1 MILCIQTVV
10 VQLNNSP
17 MELLG
22 NFNYFDYLVLPFLIF
37 LARICD
43 VTIGTLRIVMIS
55 KGQKRLAPIL
65 GFFEVLIWLIAIG
78 RIMQNLDNWVCYI
91 FYAAGF
97 ATGNYIGMLLE
108 EKLAVG
114 ITQIQIFTSGDAT
127 ELIQT
132 MIRAGYGIT
141 SLEAEGGASGK
152 MVSIIYCIAKRT
164 ELDKIAAIIKA
175 HHPEA
180 FYAYADVR
188 YVNKNLFTPV
198 SGKFPGMRLGK

>member
-1 MILCIQTVV
+1 MV
-10 VQLNNSP
+10 
-17 MELLG
+17 LLA
-22 NFNYFDYLVLPFLIF
+22 NINYFDYLLLPFLIF

-108 EKLAVG
+108 ERLAVG
-114 ITQIQIFTSGDAT
+114 ISQIQIMTGKSAIN
-127 ELIQT
+127 LIKALKD
-132 MIRAGYGIT
+132 AGYGT
-141 SLEAEGGASGK
+141 TYHPAEGGATGK
-152 MVSIIYCIAKRT
+152 LVSIIYSIVKRSDLEKVT
-164 ELDKIAAIIKA
+164 AIVKT
-175 HHPEA
+175 HDPEA
-180 FYAYADVR
+180 FYAFADVR
-188 YVNKNLFTPV
+188 IVNKEIYTSI
-198 SGKFPGMRLGK
+198 SGKYKGIRMGK

>member
-1 MILCIQTVV
+1 MSVL
-10 VQLNNSP
+10 
-17 MELLG
+17 E
-22 NFNYFDYLVLPFLIF
+22 NFNYFDYLLLPFLIF

-55 KGQKRLAPIL
+55 KGQKHLAPFL

-91 FYAAGF
+91 FYAGGF

-114 ITQIQIFTSGDAT
+114 ISQIQIITGKDASSLIR
-127 ELIQT
+127 ELT
-132 MIRAGYGIT
+132 DAGYGVT
-141 SLEAEGGASGK
+141 LHSAEGGSTGK
-152 MVSIIYCIAKRT
+152 MVTIIYSVVKRSDLEKVAT
-164 ELDKIAAIIKA
+164 IVKA

-180 FYAYADVR
+180 FYAFADVR
-188 YVNKNLFTPV
+188 FV
-198 SGKFPGMRLGK
+198 SKDLVPPLTNRFLGIRVGK

>member
-1 MILCIQTVV
+1 MTIFADI
-10 VQLNNSP
+10 
-17 MELLG
+17 
-22 NFNYFDYLVLPFLIF
+22 NYFDYLILPFMIF

-55 KGQKRLAPIL
+55 KGQKRLAPFL

-108 EKLAVG
+108 ERLAVG
-114 ITQIQIFTSGDAT
+114 ISQIQIITQKDAT
-127 ELIQT
+127 ELIQSLK
-132 MIRAGYGIT
+132 MAGYGIT
-141 SLEAEGGASGK
+141 HHPAEGGATGK
-152 MVSIIYCIAKRT
+152 MVSIIYSIVKRS
-164 ELDKIAAIIKA
+164 ELEKVAAIVKE

-180 FYAYADVR
+180 FYAFADVR
-188 YVNKNLFTPV
+188 FVNKNLFSPLNNKFLGIRI
-198 SGKFPGMRLGK
+198 GK

>member
-1 MILCIQTVV
+1 MG
-10 VQLNNSP
+10 
-17 MELLG
+17 LLAS
-22 NFNYFDYLVLPFLIF
+22 FNYFDYLILPFMIF

-108 EKLAVG
+108 ERLAVG
-114 ITQIQIFTSGDAT
+114 ISQIQIITGKDASF
-127 ELIQT
+127 LIQALKN
-132 MIRAGYGIT
+132 AGYGT
-141 SLEAEGGASGK
+141 TYHPAEGGATGK
-152 MVSIIYCIAKRT
+152 VVNIVYSIVKRSD
-164 ELDKIAAIIKA
+164 LDKVTDIVKA
-175 HHPEA
+175 HDPEA
-180 FYAYADVR
+180 FYSFTDVR
-188 YVNKNLFTPV
+188 FVNKDIFSPLANKFLGIRV
-198 SGKFPGMRLGK
+198 GK

>member
-1 MILCIQTVV
+1 MSILA
-10 VQLNNSP
+10 S
-17 MELLG
+17 
-22 NFNYFDYLVLPFLIF
+22 FNYFDYLLLPFMIF

-108 EKLAVG
+108 ERLAVG
-114 ITQIQIFTSGDAT
+114 ISQIQIITGRDASG
-127 ELIQT
+127 LI
-132 MIRAGYGIT
+132 RSLKEAGYGT
-141 SLEAEGGASGK
+141 THHPAEGGASGK
-152 MVSIIYCIAKRT
+152 MVSIIYSIVKRS
-164 ELDKIAAIIKA
+164 EQDKVATIVKV
-175 HHPEA
+175 HDPEA
-180 FYAYADVR
+180 FYAFADVR
-188 YVNKNLFTPV
+188 FVNKDLYSPLTNKFMGIRI
-198 SGKFPGMRLGK
+198 GK

>member
-1 MILCIQTVV
+1 M
-10 VQLNNSP
+10 S
-17 MELLG
+17 LLA
-22 NFNYFDYLVLPFLIF
+22 NINYFDYLILPTLIF

-55 KGQKRLAPIL
+55 KGQKKLAPIL

-108 EKLAVG
+108 ERLAVG
-114 ITQIQIFTSGDAT
+114 ISQIQIITGENATS
-127 ELIQT
+127 LIQAL
-132 MIRAGYGIT
+132 IGAGYGIT
-141 SLEAEGGASGK
+141 SHPAEGGATGK
-152 MVSIIYCIAKRT
+152 MVNIIYCIVKRS
-164 ELDKIAAIIKA
+164 ELGKVAAIVRT
-175 HHPEA
+175 HNPDA

-188 YVNKNLFTPV
+188 YVNKDLFVPISHKLFGIRV
-198 SGKFPGMRLGK
+198 GK

>member
-1 MILCIQTVV
+1 
-10 VQLNNSP
+10 

-22 NFNYFDYLVLPFLIF
+22 TISYFDYLVLPFLIF

-55 KGQKRLAPIL
+55 KGQKKIAPIL

-108 EKLAVG
+108 ERLAVG
-114 ITQIQIFTSGDAT
+114 ISQIQIITSGDANAM
-127 ELIQT
+127 IQAL
-132 MIRAGYGIT
+132 IRAGYGIT
-141 SLEAEGGASGK
+141 SHPAEGGATGRT
-152 MVSIIYCIAKRT
+152 VSIIYCIVKRT
-164 ELDKIAAIIKA
+164 ELEKITAIIKA

-180 FYAYADVR
+180 FYTFADVR

-198 SGKFPGMRLGK
+198 SAKFPDIRMGK